1 MRKAADNVTVE
12 VEVVHDIK
20 EQRIVDTGYI
30 QVVLGRRLLG
40 NFMII
45 YMPTILL
52 NIIGHSTNYFKHFY
66 FEATVSV
73 NLTVSHDNEKKIYEN
88 DICPISGNVSPDY
101 DVCER
106 E

>member
-73 NLTVSHDNEKKIYEN
+73 NLTVSHDNEKNKLGRRWAKLS
-88 DICPISGNVSPDY
+88 CQLGFGSTVK
-101 DVCER
+101 
-106 E
+106 